1 VTAASNSFI
10 GIEHLTEE
18 EVKEPKATEE

>member
-1 VTAASNSFI
+1 VTADAFI

-18 EVKEPKATEE
+18 EVKQPKATEE